1 MEPWYGYELGYLPEE
16 FAKDAME
23 IVNGDHYAVGG
34 RLSKLREKV

>member
-23 IVNGDHYAVGG
+23 IVNGDHYEVGK